1 MEYNF
6 AFVVFPPTIILL
18 RFNFVVFF
26 CVKGHMIE
34 SYTHLKIKFEI
45 HTHTQNKQLSSTIQI
60 CYAFVTFQR
69 ACAINKVNKT
79 H

>member
-1 MEYNF
+1 
-6 AFVVFPPTIILL
+6 
-18 RFNFVVFF
+18 
-26 CVKGHMIE
+26 MIE